1 MTSKKSS
8 VNPFRFTFLRTCSK
22 NWLVPLAVFLLTGY
36 TFFVCGFV
44 DAKRTYDINLFD
56 GNGASYLESHKF
68 QLSDNNW
75 GGLGFFIDFLL
86 IAAAVVLGIS
96 IFRYM
101 FSKKS
106 VNVYFS
112 LGITRG
118 GMFLSKYLA
127 GAFLLAVSCVIPMI
141 ADVIGNITLF
151 GSSKELWISAAYMT
165 VCVIQMLLY
174 AYSVTVLVCCCVGT
188 LLEAGFFSVVFIAM
202 PMIAEYLVKVLFGTV
217 LYGSPYADFNYSTE
231 VYGMGNYRQSYT
243 FTTAQ
248 NNILFFNSGR
258 FAKYH
263 ELSRGLATE
272 DFKFENPQALP
283 VLIILAAIAIVSFA
297 AYMLYKKRKTEI
309 AGFIGSNPVITS
321 VGIFVI
327 SSFLFSFLA
336 EHFVSLDYSNKYLAF
351 LLAFGSIFIVYTV
364 IELVSLRSI
373 KLFFKKF
380 WKITVH
386 FAVMGAVIA
395 VFVTGL
401 FGYSTKL
408 PDKSE
413 IEKIAI
419 STGTGDEFY
428 NNNNSYSNWNM
439 FIDSYYPGI
448 TADAG
453 LRGDSTG
460 MTLVD
465 GYDSPDEIEHILDIH
480 SRLIEM
486 QDGDLSSES
495 LHKPH
500 GERNVLTATR
510 IIYTLKDGSKFDRLY
525 TFSNDEINVLLSQ
538 LTKTENYKTGAADA
552 LAWYFGLKEVS
563 YEPEESFMDYESS
576 IDYQIYAP
584 DSQTVVSLASPN
596 LSSFASAPA
605 LNTDEAFKELYDA
618 LKSDILSDRLP
629 LDYNTDSPVKGY
641 IHISNMEGPPP
652 VNVKK
657 TSYDWYTD
665 NVVIGI
671 SDANI
676 AIPVYESM
684 SATLGVIEKH
694 GCASLFE
701 NLKEPVLVETWK
713 YDENAFDPYSS
724 TKTTLVQGVYV
735 NRNEALLNENYDLYS
750 SYDEN
755 GEKQRMVAPRLAS
768 NSVESS
774 NPVQLKKFSDAFRMI
789 YLDCYDGYYVRLI
802 FDDGSCAYGYAP
814 CSLVG

>member
-1 MTSKKSS
+1 MTLKKSS
-8 VNPFRFTFLRTCSK
+8 VNPFCFTFLRTCLK
-22 NWLVPLAVFLLTGY
+22 NWLLPLVIFLLTGY

-44 DAKRTYDINLFD
+44 DAKKTYDINLFD
-56 GNGASYLESHKF
+56 GYGESYLESHKF

-112 LGITRG
+112 LGMTRA
-118 GMFLSKYLA
+118 GMFLSKYIA
-127 GAFLLAVSCVIPMI
+127 GVFLLTVSCVIPML
-141 ADVIGNITLF
+141 ADVIGNITIF

-165 VCVIQMLLY
+165 VCVVQMLLY
-174 AYSVTVLVCCCVGT
+174 AYSITVFVCCCVGT

-217 LYGSPYADFNYSTE
+217 LYGSPYAGFNYSTE

-243 FTTAQ
+243 FSAAQ

-258 FAKYH
+258 FNKYH
-263 ELSRGLATE
+263 ELSRGLETE
-272 DFKFENPQALP
+272 GFKFENPDMLP
-283 VLIILAAIAIVSFA
+283 VIIMLAVIAIVSLA
-297 AYMLYKKRKTEI
+297 AYMFYKKRKTEI

-321 VGIFVI
+321 IGIFVI
-327 SSFLFSFLA
+327 SSFLFSFLS
-336 EHFVSLDYSNKYLAF
+336 EHFVSLDFSNKYLAF

-364 IELVSLRSI
+364 VELVSLRSI

-386 FAVMGAVIA
+386 YAIMGAVIA
-395 VFVTGL
+395 AFVTGL
-401 FGYSTKL
+401 FGYSTRI

-413 IEKIAI
+413 IEKIAV
-419 STGTGDEFY
+419 SSGTGDEFY
-428 NNNNSYSNWNM
+428 NNGGSYSNWNM

-460 MTLVD
+460 MTLID
-465 GYDSPDEIEHILDIH
+465 GYDSPDEIEHILEIH
-480 SRLIEM
+480 SMLIEM

-495 LHKPH
+495 LHKSH
-500 GERNVLTATR
+500 GERTVSSATR

-525 TFSNDEINVLLSQ
+525 SFSNDEINAMLSQ
-538 LTKTENYKTGAADA
+538 LVKTENYKTGAADA
-552 LAWYFGLKEVS
+552 LAWYFGLNEVT
-563 YEPEESFMDYESS
+563 YEPEETFTDYESS
-576 IDYQIYAP
+576 MVYVP
-584 DSQTVVSLASPN
+584 DSQIVISLASPN
-596 LSSFASAPA
+596 FSSFASAPA
-605 LNTDEAFKELYDA
+605 LNTDEAFKELYNA

-629 LDYNTDSPVKGY
+629 LDYVTDSPVKGY
-641 IHISNMEGPPP
+641 IHISNMEAPPP
-652 VNVKK
+652 VIAKK
-657 TSYDWYTD
+657 TGYDWYTD
-665 NVVIGI
+665 NAVIGL

-676 AIPVYESM
+676 VIPVYESM
-684 SATLGVIEKH
+684 SAAVAVIEKY
-694 GCASLFE
+694 GCTSLFE
-701 NLKEPVLVETWK
+701 NSKEPVLVETWK

-724 TKTTLVQGVYV
+724 RKTTLIQGVYI
-735 NRNEALLNENYDLYS
+735 NRNEALLNDNFDLYS

-755 GEKQRMVAPRLAS
+755 GEKQRMVAPRLAP
-768 NSVESS
+768 NSVETS
-774 NPVQLKKFSDAFRMI
+774 NPVQIEKFSDAFRMI
-789 YLDCYDGYYVRLI
+789 SLDCYDGCYVRLI

-814 CSLVG
+814 CSLLD